1 MSPPPTVK
9 GASDKI
15 EEEEYEPYSDEDESP
30 LDLPETE
37 DTVDATGRLID
48 HQTAYD
54 QIINSEVLL
63 QQGDEMMKGKV
74 KQQSIGPDGRTVG
87 GLVTPNQE

>member
-37 DTVDATGRLID
+37 DTVDATGRLIN